1 MIYRRGNFDPFS
13 GGHSLF
19 DTPATFFAL
28 KHIKYNNDDA
38 TFSIK
43 FLETFWRVVK
53 QSFRKIGANAD
64 ELFYFEVRGQGFRH
78 FFEKS
83 SYTAPFDT
91 EV

>member
-28 KHIKYNNDDA
+28 KHIKYNNDNA

-43 FLETFWRVVK
+43 FLETF
-53 QSFRKIGANAD
+53 
-64 ELFYFEVRGQGFRH
+64 
-78 FFEKS
+78 
-83 SYTAPFDT
+83 
-91 EV
+91 